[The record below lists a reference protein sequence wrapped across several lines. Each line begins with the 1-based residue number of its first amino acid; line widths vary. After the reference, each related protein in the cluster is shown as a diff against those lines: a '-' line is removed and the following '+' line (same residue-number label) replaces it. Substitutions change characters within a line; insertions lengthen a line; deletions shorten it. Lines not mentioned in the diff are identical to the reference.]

1 MKIRFFQRLN
11 TRLSLPFF
19 MLLIFYIAGGFGLYG
34 SGILDHFKDFH
45 KQHLINVST
54 EKKLVIDSWLKYHK
68 KDINKIT
75 NLNIVRNSAAL
86 LAGAADDISPR
97 MKKAVDNAR
106 ASLSLLF
113 EDYASDRGYLLL
125 AILSPDGKALLGSVS
140 DITGE
145 DWSEFDFFRQN
156 IDRASFAGFHRTEIK
171 GQYIYIAGFLAPVL
185 NEHGDTIAIIYAA
198 LDIGEVVN
206 FLKTEDRVYKSKKI
220 NIIDGGGSVLL
231 TEEGVPP
238 RKFRYNIEF
247 GKNVFGYKDG
257 LFFYTIG
264 LEAAPLYII
273 STLDGSEV
281 KTPFTVVL
289 IAYIAFAGIIILLA
303 VIQRSYFSR
312 SVLRPV
318 DKLVK
323 ALKYAAIGNM
333 PVDTKKGYTGE
344 MLALKISFEDMLKG
358 VKQREYAIR
367 ENTKTAERS
376 AIKAKIFT
384 EIHDEIK
391 TPLSTVVD
399 KLNKARAEIY
409 AEIYDKKEMQNFLN
423 DTIYRIKSI
432 QLLVDN
438 LIEYVRLEDGKIF
451 AKSEEFN
458 LCQLFK
464 ELEDEAKEM
473 TGSKEIEVIIDC
485 HDLFSGRPVNT
496 DRYRLKQILTN
507 LMDIS
512 IKSIDAG
519 AVTVMASLITVNSVD
534 YAEIS
539 VAGTGAGD
547 RTDNREYAGELVDT
561 QKCAQSCPGMTVSKR
576 LADIL
581 GGNLT
586 AEGSEGRGIVFTL
599 TIPIKTVTSNE

>member
-11 TRLSLPFF
+11 TKLSFPVF
-19 MLLIFYIAGGFGLYG
+19 MLLIIYIAGGFGLYG
-34 SGILDHFKDFH
+34 SGIIDSFKDFH
-45 KQHLINVST
+45 KQHLISIST

-75 NLNIVRNSAAL
+75 NLNIVRDNAAL
-86 LAGAADDISPR
+86 LAGAADNISPR

-113 EDYASDRGYLLL
+113 EDYALDRGYLLL
-125 AILSPDGKALLGSVS
+125 AILSPDGRVLSGSIS

-145 DWSEFDFFRQN
+145 DWSQLEFFRKN
-156 IDRASFAGFHRTEIK
+156 LDRASFTGFHQTEIK
-171 GQYIYIAGFLAPVL
+171 GQYIYSAGFLAPVF
-185 NEHGDTIAIIYAA
+185 NEHGNTIAVIYAA
-198 LDIGEVVN
+198 SDISELVS
-206 FLKTEDRVYKSKKI
+206 FLKTEDKVYKSKKI
-220 NIIDGGGSVLL
+220 NIIDGNGNVLL
-231 TEEGVPP
+231 TKEGVPP
-238 RKFRYNIEF
+238 TRLRYNIGEF
-247 GKNVFGYKDG
+247 SKNVFGYKDG

-281 KTPFTVVL
+281 KAPFTVAL

-318 DKLVK
+318 DKIIRAFK
-323 ALKYAAIGNM
+323 SAAIGNM
-333 PVDTKKGYTGE
+333 PVDTKTGYTGE
-344 MLALKISFEDMLKG
+344 MLALKISFEDMLEG
-358 VKQREYAIR
+358 IKQREHAIR
-367 ENTKTAERS
+367 ENAKTAERS

-391 TPLSTVVD
+391 TPLSDVAD

-423 DTIYRIKSI
+423 DTIYRAKSI

-464 ELEDEAKEM
+464 ELEDEAKDM
-473 TGSKEIEVIIDC
+473 TGSREIEVVMDC
-485 HDLFSGRPVNT
+485 HDLLSNSHIYA
-496 DRYRLKQILTN
+496 DKHRLKQILIN

-512 IKSIDAG
+512 VKSIATG
-519 AVTVMASLITVNSVD
+519 TLTAMASLITANSVD

-539 VAGTGAGD
+539 VASTG
-547 RTDNREYAGELVDT
+547 EYIDT
-561 QKCAQSCPGMTVSKR
+561 EKCEDKYIQGCASMAVSKR
-576 LADIL
+576 LASIL
-581 GGNLT
+581 GGSLT
-586 AEGSEGRGIVFTL
+586 IEGSEGRGMVFTL
-599 TIPIKTVTSNE
+599 TVPIKTV